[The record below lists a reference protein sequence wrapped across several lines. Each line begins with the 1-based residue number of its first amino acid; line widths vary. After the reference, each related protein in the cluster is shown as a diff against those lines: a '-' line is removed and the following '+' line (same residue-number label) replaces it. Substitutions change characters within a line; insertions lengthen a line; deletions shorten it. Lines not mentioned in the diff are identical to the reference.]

1 MKLISSLKNKK
12 GMALLTVMLIFFVLS
27 ILLASLVSVT
37 NSNLKQSVVTKNH
50 TAAFYASEAGLTK
63 SSKNFEKELDN
74 LVDQNLSLSEFLSA
88 INSYISSNSSD
99 TINLSNNNGEVS
111 YANVVIS
118 GPVLD
123 ADGYRVITITS
134 NGFIGDIDRTLVKTY
149 KFKYIEGVGGSG
161 FIVDKAV
168 MVKSTFALTG
178 SAQIIGAP
186 ISTYSKSSSAISMAW
201 STKVPGIELDP
212 SLFNASGNLIN
223 NNIFNST
230 ENINAKIY
238 CDGNTG
244 LKCVK
249 PLDDVFEF
257 PLIVMPGYP
266 NKTTLPKLSNYTSGN
281 FVVNSNGISMTG
293 WVSNLTYTP
302 TLAST
307 AYYVPQIN
315 IPNNEKFTIN
325 IGNSNVMWVTDK
337 LILNGP
343 MQVVGNGTLTIY
355 VTGNNGTATNSQ
367 TDKISFGYSGGNGY
381 IGNITNPE
389 KVKILV
395 DPVYYLDKVG
405 NNNIQKPLTLS
416 VSGSSPVYIALMA
429 ANLNLDLSG
438 SGKIDG
444 YVVTGGTSIKVSGGS
459 STAVAL
465 YYAPNAYFSLEGGG
479 IINGAVLANS
489 FAATGGTYVSY
500 SDVAFENFPFEVL
513 DPITGGTGTTAV
525 LDLIKSS
532 TIEQ

>member
-1 MKLISSLKNKK
+1 MRKCLLNRKD
-12 GMALLTVMLIFFVLS
+12 GMALLTVMLIFLVLS
-27 ILLASLVSVT
+27 ILLAGVVATT
-37 NSNLKQSVVTKNH
+37 NSNLNQSVITKNH

-63 SSKNFEKELDN
+63 VTTNFEKELDN
-74 LVDQNLSLSEFLSA
+74 LVEQNLSTSGFLSA
-88 INSYISSNSSD
+88 LNTYIAAHTSE
-99 TINLSNNNGEVS
+99 TINLSNNNGETS
-111 YANVVIS
+111 LANITIT

-134 NGFIGDIDRTLVKTY
+134 NGSVGDIDRTLLKTY
-149 KFKYIEGVGGSG
+149 RFKYIEGEGGSG

-168 MVKSTFALTG
+168 MVKNTFSLTG

-186 ISTYSKSSSAISMAW
+186 ISTYSKANSAISMDW
-201 STKVPGIELDP
+201 STRVPGIELDP

-223 NNIFNST
+223 NNIFNNT
-230 ENINAKIY
+230 TNINAKIY
-238 CDGNTG
+238 CEGNTG
-244 LKCVK
+244 LNCVD
-249 PLDDVFEF
+249 PLDEVFEF

-281 FVVNSNGISMTG
+281 FVVNTYGISMTG

-302 TLAST
+302 TLTSS

-315 IPNNEKFTIN
+315 IPNNSQFTIN
-325 IGNSNVMWVTDK
+325 IGDSNVMWVTDK

-343 MQVVGNGTLTIY
+343 MQVIGNGTLTIY
-355 VTGNNGTATNSQ
+355 VTGNDGTATTSQ
-367 TDKISFGYSGGNGY
+367 TDKISFAYSGGNGY

-389 KVKILV
+389 RVKIFV
-395 DPVYYLDKVG
+395 DPVYYLVKVG
-405 NNNIQKPLTLS
+405 KNYVQTPLTLS
-416 VSGSSPVYIALMA
+416 VAGSSPVYIALMA
-429 ANLNLDLSG
+429 ANLNLNLSG

-444 YVVTGGTSIKVSGGS
+444 YVVTGGTNITVSGGS

-465 YYAPNAYFSLEGGG
+465 YYAPNAHFSLEGGG
-479 IINGAVLANS
+479 IINGAILANS
-489 FAATGGTYVSY
+489 FAASGGTYVTY

-513 DPITGGTGTTAV
+513 DPITGGTGTSA
-525 LDLIKSS
+525 LLELLKGS